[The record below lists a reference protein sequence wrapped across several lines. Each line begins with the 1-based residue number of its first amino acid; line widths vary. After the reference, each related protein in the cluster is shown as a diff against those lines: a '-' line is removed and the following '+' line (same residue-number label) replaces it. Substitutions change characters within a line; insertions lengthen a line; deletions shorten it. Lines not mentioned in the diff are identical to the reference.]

1 MHNPLFRRHKREF
14 LGNLGKY
21 VGLFLMMTFAV
32 SFTSGFLLAAS
43 SIETIVGGMKESY
56 RIEDG
61 RFACDFE
68 PEEDALAAVRKLGVT
83 IYPDFYKQ
91 ANTTLEDGD
100 GADGITCRVYP
111 TRTDVNLPAYAQ
123 GHAPASPHEIAL
135 DRVFCENHKLEV
147 GNVVR
152 IGNSEFTVCGIVT
165 LPDYQALFENN
176 NSFMFNALTFAV
188 SIVDP
193 AGYKSLGNTGEVY
206 NYAFA
211 FDDQGLTREQRT
223 DLEERMMDTLSDH
236 DASLSNFVDAEDNQ
250 GIGYALDDVQGDQAM
265 WTVLLFLLVIIMG
278 FVFVVLSSATIEQ
291 ESAVLGTLLASGWRK
306 RELVRH
312 YMFLPVVVGL
322 LASIAGLGLGVGVL
336 CDPFKDLYYHSYS
349 LPPYHTIWNARIVLI
364 TAVLPYLLLVGITLV
379 GLLRNL
385 RFTPLQF
392 LRHEVARHRRNSH
405 LRLPEWLRYVTR
417 FRVRVLVRNAS
428 HFATLF
434 FGIMFANLL
443 LLFGLCMLPVVN
455 NYAKALRETVAAP
468 HQYALKTPLEL
479 EGTDEDRKAY
489 AAVLRLA
496 QDKER
501 MDANRPAINA
511 LDRLQKNKP
520 LSDALKR
527 LQDNNE
533 LMDAVDRLQ
542 DNSKLMDAIKRL
554 RNNTELMDAAERLDS
569 KQELVSAAE
578 RLESKQGLV
587 DAMQRL
593 LAKQSLVE
601 AAQRLQDRQ
610 EVVAA
615 AQRLADKQDLVAA
628 ATRLQDKQDVVD
640 AAQRLA
646 KKQDVV
652 AAVQR
657 LQGKQNLIA
666 AAQRLSVKQD
676 VVAASQR
683 LMDKQDVVAATQR
696 LQAQTELVAAAQ
708 RMAVGAGTQ
717 EDAALLAQTDDVT
730 KADLALV
737 LAMDE
742 QTRID
747 IELVATIDEQTQ
759 SDIQL
764 LATVDEQTKNDLAL
778 AASMDEQTKS
788 DIALMATVDD
798 QTQSD
803 MQIVSAMDEQ
813 TKADM
818 QTMAD
823 ADEQTLADLEL
834 AANIDDQ
841 TRSDMELAANID
853 EQTQNDMQIVA
864 NMDSQ
869 TSDDLQTIANANEQA
884 REDLALISNL
894 DDNARADLELL
905 TKAKGQTKED
915 LDLLTDLDEATQKDV
930 DLVRTMDGD
939 LLDDLRLV
947 AGIDEN
953 AHVTNTQTNGATA
966 IAQAEKYAMATV
978 EIERAFG
985 GEFEEV
991 TVYGI
996 QPNSAYWTS
1005 IPVTNGTVVA
1015 GRGLTE
1021 KTKAQVGVPITII
1034 NRREGKEYDV
1044 TIAQVASNAAD
1055 TNLYMSIDD
1064 FNRLFDNEAD
1074 YFNAWASTEEL
1085 ALDDRYVATS
1095 IVPEDMDEISN
1106 QMQESMGNIMTMM
1119 MLMAVPIYLI
1129 LLYLL
1134 TKTVIDRSARSISY
1148 MKVFGYH
1155 SREVDG
1161 LYIHPIT
1168 VFVLFSLLASIPLII
1183 ALLTGLLKVVFSHY
1197 AGNFPINI
1205 PPDRLGL
1212 LVLVGMVAYVA
1223 IAVLHV
1229 RRIRKV
1235 PLSLALKV
1243 QE

>member
-1 MHNPLFRRHKREF
+1 MRNPLFRRHKRE
-14 LGNLGKY
+14 LLANLGKY

-43 SIETIVGGMKESY
+43 SIETIVDDMKETY

-68 PEEDALAAVRKLGVT
+68 PGADALAAVRQLGVT
-83 IYPDFYKQ
+83 LHQDFYKQ
-91 ANTTLEDGD
+91 VSTTLEGGD
-100 GADGITCRVYP
+100 GTGGITCRVYP
-111 TRTDVNLPAYAQ
+111 TRADVNLPAYAQ
-123 GHAPASPHEIAL
+123 GHAPASPREIAL
-135 DRVFCENHKLEV
+135 DRVFCENHSLGV
-147 GNVVR
+147 NDVVR
-152 IGNSEFTVCGIVT
+152 LGSSEFTVCGIVT

-188 SIVDP
+188 GIVDP
-193 AGYKSLGNTGEVY
+193 TGYKDLGNVGEVY
-206 NYAFA
+206 NYAFV
-211 FDDQGLTREQRT
+211 FDDQGLARERRT
-223 DLEERMMDTLSDH
+223 DVEEQMMDVLSDH
-236 DASLSNFVDAEDNQ
+236 DASLSNFIDAEDNQ
-250 GIGYALDDVQGDQAM
+250 GIGYALDDVQGDQVM

-278 FVFVVLSSATIEQ
+278 FVFVVLASATIEQ

-322 LASIAGLGLGVGVL
+322 LASIAGLALGVGVL
-336 CDPFKDLYYHSYS
+336 CNPFKDLYYHSYS
-349 LPPYHTIWNARIVLI
+349 LPPYHTVWNARIVLI

-392 LRHEVARHRRNSH
+392 LRHEAAGRRRNSR
-405 LRLPEWLRYVTR
+405 LRLPEGLRYVTR
-417 FRVRVLVRNAS
+417 FRVRVLARNAS

-434 FGIMFANLL
+434 FGIMFASLL
-443 LLFGLCMLPVVN
+443 LLFGLCMLPVVD
-455 NYAKALRETVAAP
+455 NYAVALRETVAAP
-468 HQYALKTPLEL
+468 HQYVLKTPLEL
-479 EGTDEDRKAY
+479 EGTDEDRAAY

-496 QDKER
+496 QNKER
-501 MDANRPAINA
+501 MDANRPAIDA

-533 LMDAVDRLQ
+533 LMGAIDRLQ
-542 DNSKLMDAIKRL
+542 DNNELMDAVKRL
-554 RNNTELMDAAERLDS
+554 RNETELMDAAERLES

-578 RLESKQGLV
+578 RLEARQGLV

-593 LAKQSLVE
+593 LSKQSLVE

-615 AQRLADKQDLVAA
+615 AQRLAGKQDLVAA
-628 ATRLQDKQDVVD
+628 AQRLQSKQDVVD

-646 KKQDVV
+646 QKQDVV
-652 AAVQR
+652 AAAQR
-657 LQGKQNLIA
+657 MQAQPELIA
-666 AAQRLSVKQD
+666 AAQR
-676 VVAASQR
+676 
-683 LMDKQDVVAATQR
+683 
-696 LQAQTELVAAAQ
+696 
-708 RMAVGAGTQ
+708 MAEGTGTQ
-717 EDAALLAQTDDVT
+717 EDATLLAQVDDAT
-730 KADLALV
+730 KADLRLV

-742 QTRID
+742 QTRAD
-747 IELVATIDEQTQ
+747 VALVATIDEQTQ
-759 SDIQL
+759 SD
-764 LATVDEQTKNDLAL
+764 AE
-778 AASMDEQTKS
+778 
-788 DIALMATVDD
+788 LMST
-798 QTQSD
+798 
-803 MQIVSAMDEQ
+803 IDEQ

-823 ADEQTLADLEL
+823 ADEQTLADLQL
-834 AANIDDQ
+834 AATIDEQ
-841 TRSDMELAANID
+841 TRSDMEVAATID
-853 EQTQNDMQIVA
+853 EQTQSDMQIVA

-869 TSDDLQTIANANEQA
+869 TRDDLHTIANADEQA
-884 REDLALISNL
+884 RSDLELVSNL
-894 DDNARADLELL
+894 DDKTRSDLELL
-905 TKAKGQTKED
+905 TKATGQVKED
-915 LDLLTDLDEATQKDV
+915 LELLTDLDETTQKDV
-930 DLVRTMDGD
+930 DLVRAMDRD

-947 AGIDEN
+947 ANIDED
-953 AHVTNTQTNGATA
+953 AHVINTQMNSAATV
-966 IAQAEKYAMATV
+966 AQAEKYAMTTV
-978 EIERAFG
+978 EVERAFG
-985 GEFEEV
+985 GENEEV

-996 QPNSAYWTS
+996 QPNSTYWTG
-1005 IPVTNGTVVA
+1005 IPVSSGTIVA

-1021 KTKAQVGVPITII
+1021 KTKAQVGTPFAAH
-1034 NRREGKEYDV
+1034 NRRKGEEYQV
-1044 TIAQVASNAAD
+1044 TIGRVASNAAD

-1064 FNRLFDNEAD
+1064 FNRLFGNDAD
-1074 YFNAWASTEEL
+1074 YFNAYASAEEL

-1155 SREVDG
+1155 SGEVDG

-1168 VFVLFSLLASIPLII
+1168 IFVLLSLLASIPLII
-1183 ALLTGLLKVVFSHY
+1183 ALLAGLLKVVFSRY

-1205 PPDRLGL
+1205 PPDRLAL
-1212 LVLVGMVAYVA
+1212 LVLVGMVAYGAVA
-1223 IAVLHV
+1223 ALHV